1 MMVQETVKKGSWFER
16 YMPFVARS
24 PKMQVQWLAT
34 TFRKGALSS
43 QEITPYIK
51 LLLAPENEQHPDIF
65 KQLFKPLDTVVVEK
79 MLLAADIY
87 DSPKLFNF
95 IEEPTL
101 QQAIIALRKAP
112 PPYEKDPFPVISK
125 LFQAIHDRSDVLLR
139 DAAAEIKKSPVKPEH
154 FEESYERF
162 QEIVEDEKFLS
173 ALYPKAIVKGK
184 D

>member
-1 MMVQETVKKGSWFER
+1 MVQETVKKGSWLER

-24 PKMQVQWLAT
+24 PKMQVQWLET

-51 LLLAPENEQHPDIF
+51 LLLAPENEQHPEMI
-65 KQLFKPLDTVVVEK
+65 KLLLKPLEAVVLEK

-87 DSPKLFNF
+87 DTPKLFGL
-95 IEEPTL
+95 IKDPTL
-101 QQAIIALRKAP
+101 QQAVIALRKAP
-112 PPYEKDPFPVISK
+112 PPYEDASFSVISK
-125 LFQAIHDRSDVLLR
+125 LLQAIHDRSDVLLR
-139 DAAAEIKKSPVKPEH
+139 DAAVEIKKSPAKPDH
-154 FEESYERF
+154 FEESYDRF

-173 ALYPKAIVKGK
+173 SLYPKAKIKAN